1 LNLQDK
7 KILFIVNVDWF
18 FVSHR
23 LPIAIKAKEQGYQVH
38 IAARLTN
45 KLSLLE
51 DCGFIIHPLNLHRS
65 RTGVKIVISEF
76 LEILSLIRNINP
88 NIVHLITIKAVL
100 LGGISARVA
109 KIPAVVSAIPGL
121 GFIFI
126 RTGVM
131 ALFYRLIVSF
141 FYRLSLN
148 HKNQMV
154 IFQNSSDQ
162 TKLNKIAKIPLQES
176 IIINGSGVDLSVYNF
191 KPIPRGI
198 PVVLFSSRFLID
210 KGFKEFIEAAK
221 IVNLHEKKARFIMVG
236 DIDLSNPSSI
246 SRHEIDQYKRS
257 GDVEFLGY
265 LDGGLQE
272 IYSLATMVVLPSYK
286 EGFPKVLIE
295 AAACGRAIVTT
306 DVSGCRDAIDEGKT
320 GLLVTA
326 RDSGM
331 LASAIEELLN
341 NTELCRNMGKA
352 GRVRA
357 EHLFD
362 INLIVSSHM
371 EIYKNLL
378 MKSKSL
384 G

>member
-38 IAARLTN
+38 IAARITN
-45 KLSLLE
+45 KLSLLK
-51 DCGFIIHPLNLHRS
+51 DYGFIIHPLNLHRS
-65 RTGVKIVISEF
+65 RTGVKIISEF

-100 LGGISARVA
+100 LGGVSARMA
-109 KIPAVVSAIPGL
+109 KTPAVVSAIPGL
-121 GFIFI
+121 GFVFI
-126 RTGVM
+126 KKGIVGF
-131 ALFYRLIVSF
+131 FYRHIVSF

-162 TKLNKIAKIPLQES
+162 AKLNKITKNPLQES

-191 KPIPRGI
+191 KPIPQGTPI
-198 PVVLFSSRFLID
+198 VLFPSRFLID

-221 IVNLHEKKARFIMVG
+221 IVNLYEKKAHFIMIG
-236 DIDLSNPSSI
+236 DIDLSNPSSL
-246 SRHEIDQYKRS
+246 SRHEIDQYKIS
-257 GDVEFLGY
+257 GDVEFFEY
-265 LDGGLQE
+265 LDEGLKE
-272 IYSLATMVVLPSYK
+272 IYPLATMVVLPSYR

-306 DVSGCRDAIDEGKT
+306 DVPGCRDAIDKGKT
-320 GLLVTA
+320 GLLVAA
-326 RDSGM
+326 RDSEM
-331 LASAIEELLN
+331 LASAIKELLD

-357 EHLFD
+357 ERLFD
-362 INLIVSSHM
+362 INLVVSTHM

-378 MKSKSL
+378 MKSSSL

>member
-1 LNLQDK
+1 MNLQDK

-38 IAARLTN
+38 IAARITN
-45 KLSLLE
+45 KLSLLK
-51 DCGFIIHPLNLHRS
+51 DYGFIIHPLNLHRS
-65 RTGVKIVISEF
+65 RTGVKIISEF

-100 LGGISARVA
+100 LGGVSARMA
-109 KIPAVVSAIPGL
+109 KTPAVVSAIPGL
-121 GFIFI
+121 GFVFI
-126 RTGVM
+126 KKGIVGF
-131 ALFYRLIVSF
+131 FYRHIVSF

-162 TKLNKIAKIPLQES
+162 AKLNKITKNPLQES

-191 KPIPRGI
+191 KPIPQGTPI
-198 PVVLFSSRFLID
+198 VLFPSRFLID

-221 IVNLHEKKARFIMVG
+221 IVNLYEKKAHFIMIG
-236 DIDLSNPSSI
+236 DIDLSNPSSL
-246 SRHEIDQYKRS
+246 SRHEIDQYKIS
-257 GDVEFLGY
+257 GDVEFFEY
-265 LDGGLQE
+265 LDEGLKE
-272 IYSLATMVVLPSYK
+272 IYPLATMVVLPSYR

-306 DVSGCRDAIDEGKT
+306 DVPGCRDAIDKGKT
-320 GLLVTA
+320 GLLVAA
-326 RDSGM
+326 RDSEM
-331 LASAIEELLN
+331 LASAIKELLD

-357 EHLFD
+357 ERLFD
-362 INLIVSSHM
+362 INLVVSTHM

-378 MKSKSL
+378 MKSSSL